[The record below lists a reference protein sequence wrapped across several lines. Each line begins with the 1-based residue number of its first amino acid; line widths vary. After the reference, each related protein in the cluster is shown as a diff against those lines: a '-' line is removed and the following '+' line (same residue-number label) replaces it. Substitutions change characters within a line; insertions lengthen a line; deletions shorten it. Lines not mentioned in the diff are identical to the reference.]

1 MSDQIGRILEK
12 EEILRLQKEKLNEN
26 PGHEKEDI
34 ESIRKWI
41 KQQPH
46 LKNYGKTDDNFIL
59 SYLRGCKFSY
69 EKTKKKIDMWHA
81 MRAHCPEYY
90 TEWDP
95 LEKKNNEI
103 LSHGQVVP
111 LAGYD
116 KHGRKVVI
124 DISSKMSLEV
134 ASLEE
139 RQRVAMMAMD
149 MAFLKPD
156 EQASVTGIVYIC
168 DTEGAGAKLAKAVTP
183 SFLKKL
189 TVIYQDS
196 YPSNPKQAFMFNLH
210 PVIDGLCRLA
220 MSFSNKKMQ
229 ERTKFYSKDTDYSFL
244 HEALGK
250 DVLPKEYGGTNGTLQ
265 MHVDNLKNVMVEN
278 RKWLMEQT
286 KYRSEENKRDV
297 KRTYS
302 DIFGMEGSFRQL
314 EFD

>member
-1 MSDQIGRILEK
+1 
-12 EEILRLQKEKLNEN
+12 
-26 PGHEKEDI
+26 
-34 ESIRKWI
+34 
-41 KQQPH
+41 
-46 LKNYGKTDDNFIL
+46 
-59 SYLRGCKFSY
+59 
-69 EKTKKKIDMWHA
+69 
-81 MRAHCPEYY
+81 
-90 TEWDP
+90 
-95 LEKKNNEI
+95 
-103 LSHGQVVP
+103 
-111 LAGYD
+111 
-116 KHGRKVVI
+116 
-124 DISSKMSLEV
+124 
-134 ASLEE
+134 
-139 RQRVAMMAMD
+139 
-149 MAFLKPD
+149 
-156 EQASVTGIVYIC
+156 
-168 DTEGAGAKLAKAVTP
+168 
-183 SFLKKL
+183 
-189 TVIYQDS
+189 
-196 YPSNPKQAFMFNLH
+196 MFNLH